1 MQVRRETRDIF
12 TIVALLFALIIFNV
26 ATVLLEAEDNKKGS
40 PHRVKGQIK
49 GSQVLISRTLQEV
62 VK

>member
-1 MQVRRETRDIF
+1 MQVRRETRDLF

-40 PHRVKGQIK
+40 PARIKGQIK
-49 GSQVLISRTLQEV
+49 GSQVMNSSFWQV
-62 VK
+62 VPK

>member
-1 MQVRRETRDIF
+1 MILRRETRDLF

-49 GSQVLISRTLQEV
+49 GSQVLISRDWQV
-62 VK
+62 VSK